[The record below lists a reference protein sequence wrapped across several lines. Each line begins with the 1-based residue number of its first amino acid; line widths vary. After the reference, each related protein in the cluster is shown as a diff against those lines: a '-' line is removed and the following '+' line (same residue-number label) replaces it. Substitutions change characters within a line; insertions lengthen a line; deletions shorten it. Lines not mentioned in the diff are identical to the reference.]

1 MKQTKNNS
9 TEHLTLNTIYNEDC
23 IKGLNRIPN
32 NSVDLVLTDIPYG
45 EVNRANSGIRNLDK
59 GDADIVNFD
68 LVELTQTL
76 CNKTKGSIYMF
87 CGFEQVSEII
97 KTMREEGLITRII
110 TWEKTNPSPMNGQ
123 NLWLSASELCVFG
136 KKRGATFNG
145 HCMSNVL
152 HYPTQ
157 RGKIHPTMKPVKLF
171 EELITTSSNEGDL
184 VLDTF
189 MGSGTTAIACMNTN
203 RRFVGFEL
211 NKDFY
216 NKANERICNHR
227 VITQNSSIEIKT
239 HNMKQT
245 NTILEKVANEHTYL
259 HTICGGDFL
268 KAIYDLFNCTEGV
281 MDNECAKSF
290 LQLFAEV
297 NDIMWEDAVEYLYY
311 IMEEAF
317 PKFSNNN
324 KENLDIDWVG
334 LRSDKDSVIGKF
346 LRIKGNEKYASKR
359 LIELFCKRAS
369 IDIEDF
375 LKESVMDAYGWKRVI
390 KAVVM
395 YVIEEYLSVEERYED
410 VELVES
416 EESTAEESELSIPS
430 PVDVETKESPIL
442 VEETES
448 FEVTEL
454 PMVDVAIT
462 PSEESEVYGKK
473 AVKAVC
479 LDDGTETMFKS
490 IGEVAKVLGIK
501 SCTVSNF
508 KKGKKEYCRSK
519 ITKKKY
525 KFVFFDEDKGKIL
538 MVEPSTKEVLE
549 SYSKATDASRKWGL
563 NYDTLQGKL
572 KCKCPE
578 SHFLDGYE
586 WWREKDYKEQYAAA

>member
-1 MKQTKNNS
+1 MKKNRITNIS
-9 TEHLTLNTIYNEDC
+9 LDTIYNEDC
-23 IKGLNRIPN
+23 MVGLNRIPDN
-32 NSVDLVLTDIPYG
+32 GVDLVLTDIPYG
-45 EVNRANSGIRNLDK
+45 EVNRENSGIRNLDK
-59 GDADIVNFD
+59 GDADMVNFD

-76 CNKTKGSIYMF
+76 CDKTKGSIYMF
-87 CGFEQVSEII
+87 CGFEQVSEIV
-97 KTMREEGLITRII
+97 KTLRKKGLITRII

-123 NLWLSASELCVFG
+123 NLWLSATELCVYG
-136 KKRGATFNG
+136 KKKGAIFNG
-145 HCMSNVL
+145 HCKSNVL

-171 EELITTSSNEGDL
+171 EELITTSSNEGDI
-184 VLDTF
+184 VLDAF

-203 RRFVGFEL
+203 RRYVGFEL
-211 NKDFY
+211 NKEFY
-216 NKANERICNHR
+216 DKANERICNHR

-317 PKFSNNN
+317 PKFSNKNN
-324 KENLDIDWVG
+324 ENLDIDWVG
-334 LRSDKDSVIGKF
+334 LCSDKDSVIGKF

-359 LIELFCKRAS
+359 LIELFCNRAS

-416 EESTAEESELSIPS
+416 EEATAEESELSIPS

-473 AVKAVC
+473 AVKAIC
-479 LDDGTETMFKS
+479 LDDGTETTYKS
-490 IGEVAKVLGIK
+490 ISEVAKALGIK
-501 SCTVSNF
+501 PCTVSNF
-508 KKGKKEYCRSK
+508 KRGKKEYCRSK
-519 ITKKKY
+519 TTKKKY
-525 KFVFFDEDKGKIL
+525 KFEFFDEEKGKIL

-549 SYSKATDASRKWGL
+549 TYNKATDASRVWGI

-572 KCKCPE
+572 KNKNPE
-578 SHFLDGYE
+578 FHKLDGYE
-586 WWREKDYKEQYAAA
+586 WWREKDYFEQYAAA